1 MRVALRVAAPLALSL
16 LALGAGCAGERPYQ
30 PPPPT
35 TSTPGE
41 LKKPTD
47 GELRRMRELSE
58 VVLVGQVERRD
69 DAPEGLTYVVR
80 SVEVLHASAT
90 VHDRPRHPHLVGA
103 ELAIGDFL
111 YRPDG
116 PNGTIGPLRELSRYL
131 FFLSPAQKDGRW
143 LSLEDPAGLPLPEA
157 QETLDR
163 LRALRGPVKDEA
175 PPR

>member
-1 MRVALRVAAPLALSL
+1 MRVALRVAAPLALAL
-16 LALGAGCAGERPYQ
+16 LTLGAGCAGERPYQ

-80 SVEVLHASAT
+80 SVEVLHTSAT
-90 VHDRPRHPHLVGA
+90 VHDRTRHPHLVGA
-103 ELAIGDFL
+103 ELAVGDFL
-111 YRPDG
+111 YRPGG

-131 FFLSPAQKDGRW
+131 FFLSPAEKDGRW

-163 LRALRGPVKDEA
+163 LRALRGAVKDEA